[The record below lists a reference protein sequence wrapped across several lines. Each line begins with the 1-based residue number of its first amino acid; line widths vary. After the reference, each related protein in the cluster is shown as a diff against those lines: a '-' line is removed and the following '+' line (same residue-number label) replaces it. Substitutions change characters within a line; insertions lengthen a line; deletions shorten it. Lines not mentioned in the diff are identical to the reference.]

1 MNRRRNRRA
10 FTFAEILAAMLFMA
24 IVIPV
29 TVRGISFANRMGV
42 MAERKR
48 AAQVLAGK
56 KLNEFILDES
66 WREGSQSGDF
76 TDSESGNDSLSQY
89 TWTLETTP
97 WTDDDMRLVVV
108 KVFYKVQEV
117 EHSVSIGTLA
127 VEEESTD

>member
-48 AAQVLAGK
+48 VAQVLAGK
-56 KLNEFILDES
+56 KLNEFILDDS
-66 WREGSQSGDF
+66 WREGNQSGDF
-76 TDSESGNDSLSQY
+76 TDSESGDDSLSQY

-117 EHSVSIGTLA
+117 EHSVSIGTLI